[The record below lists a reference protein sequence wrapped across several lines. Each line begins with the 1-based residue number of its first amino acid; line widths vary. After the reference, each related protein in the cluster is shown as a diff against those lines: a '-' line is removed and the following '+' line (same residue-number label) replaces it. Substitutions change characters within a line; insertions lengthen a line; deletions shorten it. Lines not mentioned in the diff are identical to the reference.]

1 MAPDTFVSLIVCF
14 SVPVYIPLSLFF
26 YLFCHCLIIS
36 LSTILCPRLY
46 GSLSAHIF
54 VCLCLLIS
62 ALLYLSVYQIFVFV
76 SAVCLCRFLFT
87 SVSLADSLSVCPS
100 ICLSFFRYVSPC
112 LNVFLRLDETFLSMS
127 AHQLRCF
134 VLLYPCFT
142 TFLSLHSLSPPTHDS
157 FLFLSVCSLSLS
169 VYVPLFLNIFLCLP
183 NCYLCLCI

>member
-62 ALLYLSVYQIFVFV
+62 AFLYLSVHQIFVFV

-112 LNVFLRLDETFLSMS
+112 LNVFLRRDVCQHVGTS
-127 AHQLRCF
+127 ASLLCF
-134 VLLYPCFT
+134 A
-142 TFLSLHSLSPPTHDS
+142 LSLFYYLSFSPFTVPSNSWFFS
-157 FLFLSVCSLSLS
+157 FFVCLFSLSLCLRPS
-169 VYVPLFLNIFLCLP
+169 VSQHFSLP
-183 NCYLCLCI
+183 A